1 MLIIFDCDGVLRSVS
16 WQAIYAAYLA
26 ITDYLKINPKDFWI
40 DINDF
45 RLWHDH
51 DWRVNLE
58 KMGVAQE
65 SGVSEINRIF
75 HAVYDPYIQVFPWVE
90 DVIGKLALKH
100 DLTILSAALSS
111 SVRDSIGETA
121 EYFSM
126 VMGCEHVKNIK
137 PNPEGILLIIEEM
150 KVKASESIMIGD
162 TNVDILAGKN
172 AGVKTAGVTWGL
184 GLAEELKKLDPDFI
198 FTDPRQLFDIE

>member
-16 WQAIYAAYLA
+16 WQAIYDAYLA
-26 ITDYLKINPKDFWI
+26 IAEYLQLNPNDFWENI
-40 DINDF
+40 DAF
-45 RLWHDH
+45 RLWHKH

-58 KMGVAQE
+58 KMGVARE

-90 DVIGKLALKH
+90 DVIGRLATKH
-100 DLTILSAALSS
+100 DLVILSAALSS

-137 PNPEGILLIIEEM
+137 PDPEGILLIM
-150 KVKASESIMIGD
+150 KEVKAKASAIIMIGD

-184 GLAEELKKLDPDFI
+184 GLEEELKKLEPDFL
-198 FTDPRQLFDIE
+198 FTDPKQLLDIK